1 MSATPPG
8 VLARAG
14 IFVLLWLTGMTM
26 RAPILVAAPL
36 GPRIAEALSLNQTG
50 VGALTTLPVLA
61 LGLGAVPAAW
71 LIARFGARN
80 ALMLAVILTGVA
92 SAARGVAPDA
102 GILLIA
108 TAATGLG
115 IAIMQP
121 ALPALVAR
129 WCPGFVALGA
139 TVYLNGMMVGEFV
152 GAGLTLPGLLPAV
165 GGSWRAALFAL
176 SIPIVVLAPFLR
188 IPRLHGERPTL
199 DQVARWPDWRDA
211 RVWRFGGLLGLT
223 ASTFFGLNAYMGA
236 ILASKHLA
244 SHIDLVLA
252 IFNAVQ
258 LFVSL
263 LLMATIRRL
272 LALPRLLFATV
283 VLHIAGLAV
292 VMASDSLWLIGGVVA
307 ISLASAVQLIA
318 LTSLPALILTPARA
332 GAVAAG
338 MFAVGYVLAFIVPL
352 LAGSLVDAS
361 GTTASALYCLLG
373 LNMLCLPLGWHTI
386 TGLEGQRA

>member
-1 MSATPPG
+1 
-8 VLARAG
+8 
-14 IFVLLWLTGMTM
+14 MTM

-108 TAATGLG
+108 TAATGVG

-139 TVYLNGMMVGEFV
+139 TVYLNGMMVGEFI

-165 GGSWRAALFAL
+165 GGGWRAALFAL

-211 RVWRFGGLLGLT
+211 RVWRFGSLLGLT

-263 LLMATIRRL
+263 LLMATIRRV

-338 MFAVGYVLAFIVPL
+338 MFAVGYVLAFVIPL

-373 LNMLCLPLGWHTI
+373 LNMLCLPLGWHTV
-386 TGLEGQRA
+386 TGLEVQRA

>member
-14 IFVLLWLTGMTM
+14 ILVLLWLTGMTM

>member
-14 IFVLLWLTGMTM
+14 ILVLLWLTGMTM

-108 TAATGLG
+108 TAATGFG

-139 TVYLNGMMVGEFV
+139 TVYLNGMMVGEFI

-165 GGSWRAALFAL
+165 GGGWRAALFAL
-176 SIPIVVLAPFLR
+176 SIPIVVLAPFLC

-263 LLMATIRRL
+263 LLMATIRRV

-338 MFAVGYVLAFIVPL
+338 MFAVGYVLAFVIPL

-373 LNMLCLPLGWHTI
+373 LNMLCLPLGWHTV
-386 TGLEGQRA
+386 TGLEVQRA